1 MTNRTITTDLGRE
14 DGNQT
19 LEYYQDRL
27 DQAWDTLR
35 RLPIPELCQ
44 KMTHWPTMVRQTAE
58 VTALNPKSLRIP
70 LAGAKP
76 KDITKM
82 DETLLWLMKL
92 GEQDRKL
99 LWARTCRLSWRKL
112 AAEFGRSHVTIRS
125 WHKQSL
131 ARLRETVKSFS
142 H

>member
-1 MTNRTITTDLGRE
+1 MTNRTITTDVGRE
-14 DGNQT
+14 DANQT

-70 LAGAKP
+70 LASAKP
-76 KDITKM
+76 KDITQMFKHLSALYVYIYFLSLNLYHKISALKPIPNGIHIIWHIKLWIN
-82 DETLLWLMKL
+82 LLF
-92 GEQDRKL
+92 RKRP
-99 LWARTCRLSWRKL
+99 WIK
-112 AAEFGRSHVTIRS
+112 FFV
-125 WHKQSL
+125 
-131 ARLRETVKSFS
+131 
-142 H
+142 